1 MTSEAPVLVAAAH
14 GTSSP
19 AGRSA
24 IGGLVAAVAARR
36 RDLTVRAAFVDVQP
50 PSRLPC

>member
-1 MTSEAPVLVAAAH
+1 MTAEAPVLVAAAH

-24 IGGLVAAVAARR
+24 IGGLVAAVAA
-36 RDLTVRAAFVDVQP
+36 
-50 PSRLPC
+50 